1 MRTTVIAVLALILGP
16 TLVFAQPEDRRRAPT
31 AEAAA
36 AADPCA
42 QFGAQRPAAPSASTP
57 GFDPRAPV
65 PQGATTFTGIAPP
78 SRDPSRQLPLPP
90 PSADTAYQ
98 DCQRRLG
105 R

>member
-1 MRTTVIAVLALILGP
+1 MRITMLTAVALVVLPTVA
-16 TLVFAQPEDRRRAPT
+16 FAQPEDRRRSPT
-31 AEAAA
+31 TEAA

-42 QFGAQRPAAPSASTP
+42 DAAQTRPVVPSATAP

-65 PQGATTFTGIAPP
+65 PQGATPFTGIAPP
-78 SRDPSRQLPLPP
+78 SRDPSRQVPLPP

>member
-1 MRTTVIAVLALILGP
+1 MRTTVIAVLTLALLP
-16 TLVFAQPEDRRRAPT
+16 SLASAQPEDRRRSPT

-36 AADPCA
+36 ADPCA
-42 QFGAQRPAAPSASTP
+42 DAAQQRPAIPSASPP

-65 PQGATTFTGIAPP
+65 PQGATSFTGIAPP

>member
-1 MRTTVIAVLALILGP
+1 MRTPVIAALALVLVP
-16 TLVFAQPEDRRRAPT
+16 SLVFAQPEDRRRSPT

-36 AADPCA
+36 ADPCA
-42 QFGAQRPAAPSASTP
+42 DFAQQRPAVPSTSAP

-65 PQGATTFTGIAPP
+65 PQGATTFTGIAPAG
-78 SRDPSRQLPLPP
+78 RDPSRQLPLPP
-90 PSADTAYQ
+90 PAADTAYQ